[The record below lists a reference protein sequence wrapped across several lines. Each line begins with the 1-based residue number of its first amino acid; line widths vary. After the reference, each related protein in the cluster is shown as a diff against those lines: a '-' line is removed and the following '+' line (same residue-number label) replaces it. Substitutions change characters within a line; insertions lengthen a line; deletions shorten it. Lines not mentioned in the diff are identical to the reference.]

1 MKLYY
6 TPGACS
12 LAAHIVLCELGLE
25 HELVRVDLKT
35 HTVAGGGDFYAI
47 NPKGYVPAL
56 ELEYDQVL
64 TEDAVILQYLA
75 ELRPG
80 AGLLPPAGSM
90 ERWRVLEWLN
100 FISSE
105 LHKGLGTLFN
115 PAVTPEW
122 KQAVLERVGQRLN
135 LVNQA
140 LKGNAFLCGRHFTV
154 ADAYLFTIVSWTGF
168 MKIDLAPWPDLAAYQ
183 ARMAERP
190 AVQQAMREEGLLK

>member
-12 LAAHIVLCELGLE
+12 LAAHIVLCELGLP
-25 HELVRVDLKT
+25 HELVKVDLKT
-35 HTVAGGGDFYAI
+35 HTIEGGGDFYAI
-47 NPKGYVPAL
+47 NPKGYVPCL

-75 ELRPG
+75 ELKG
-80 AGLLPPAGSM
+80 DVGMLPPLGSM

-105 LHKGLGTLFN
+105 LHKGLGALFN

-122 KQAVLERVGQRLN
+122 KRAILDRVALRLD

-140 LKGNAFLCGRHFTV
+140 LKGNAFLCGRHFTI
-154 ADAYLFTIVSWTGF
+154 ADAYLFTIVNWTGF
-168 MKIDLAPWPDLAAYQ
+168 MKIDLAPWPELAAYQ
-183 ARMAERP
+183 LRMAERP

>member
-12 LAAHIVLCELGLE
+12 LAPHIVLCELGLP

-35 HTVAGGGDFYAI
+35 HTLPDGSDYYVV

-64 TEDAVILQYLA
+64 TEDAVVLQYLA
-75 ELRPG
+75 ELKAD

-90 ERWRVLEWLN
+90 ERWRALEWLN
-100 FISSE
+100 FIGSE

-122 KQAVLERVGQRLN
+122 RQAVLERVSRRLD
-135 LVNQA
+135 LLNQT
-140 LKGNAFLCGRHFTV
+140 LQGSDFLCGRRFTV

-168 MKIDLAPWPDLAAYQ
+168 MKIDLAPWPALAAYQ
-183 ARMAERP
+183 ARIAERP
-190 AVQQAMREEGLLK
+190 AVQQALREEGLLK

>member
-12 LAAHIVLCELGLE
+12 LAPHIVLCELGLE

-35 HTVAGGGDFYAI
+35 HTLADGGDYYAV

-75 ELRPG
+75 DLRPG
-80 AGLLPPAGSM
+80 AGLLPAPGGM
-90 ERWRVLEWLN
+90 ERWRALEWLN

-105 LHKGLGTLFN
+105 LHKNLGALFN
-115 PAVTPEW
+115 PAITEDW
-122 KQAVLERVGQRLN
+122 KKSAVERFSLRLG
-135 LVNQA
+135 LVEQA
-140 LKGNAFLCGRHFTV
+140 LQGNAFLCGRHFTV
-154 ADAYLFTIVSWTGF
+154 ADAYLFTIVNWTGF
-168 MKIDLAPWPDLAAYQ
+168 MKIDLSPWPNVAAYQ
-183 ARMAERP
+183 QRIAERP

>member
-12 LAAHIVLCELGLE
+12 LAPHIVLCELGLP
-25 HELVRVDLKT
+25 HELVKVDLKT
-35 HTVAGGGDFYAI
+35 HTIEGGGDYYAI
-47 NPKGYVPAL
+47 NPKGYVPCL
-56 ELEYDQVL
+56 GLEYDQVL

-75 ELRPG
+75 ELKG
-80 AGLLPPAGSM
+80 DDGLLPPAGSM

-105 LHKGLGTLFN
+105 LHKGLGALFN

-122 KQAVLERVGQRLN
+122 KSAVLDRVALRLDF
-135 LVNQA
+135 VNQA
-140 LKGNAFLCGRHFTV
+140 LKGNAFLCGRHFTI
-154 ADAYLFTIVSWTGF
+154 ADAYLFTIVNWTGV
-168 MKIDLAPWPDLAAYQ
+168 MKIDLAPWPELAAYQ

-190 AVQQAMREEGLLK
+190 AVQQAMRAEGLIK

>member
-12 LAAHIVLCELGLE
+12 LAPHIVLCELGLE

-35 HTVAGGGDFYAI
+35 HTVAGGGDYYAV

-75 ELRPG
+75 ELKSDVS
-80 AGLLPPAGSM
+80 LLPPAGSM

-122 KQAVLERVGQRLN
+122 KQAVLDRVSLRLGF
-135 LVNQA
+135 VNQA
-140 LKGNAFLCGRHFTV
+140 LQGNAFLCGRHFTI
-154 ADAYLFTIVSWTGF
+154 ADAYLFTIVNWTGF

-183 ARMAERP
+183 VRMAERP
-190 AVQQAMREEGLLK
+190 SVQQAMREEGLIE

>member
-6 TPGACS
+6 APGACS
-12 LAAHIVLCELGLE
+12 LAAHIVICELGLP
-25 HELVRVDLKT
+25 HELVKVDLKT
-35 HTVAGGGDFYAI
+35 HTTEGGGDFYAI

-75 ELRPG
+75 ELK
-80 AGLLPPAGSM
+80 ADVSLLPPAGSM

-122 KQAVLERVGQRLN
+122 KQAVLERVSLRLD

-140 LKGNAFLCGRHFTV
+140 LKGNAFLCGRHFTI
-154 ADAYLFTIVSWTGF
+154 ADAYLFTIVNWTGF
-168 MKIDLAPWPDLAAYQ
+168 MKIDLGPWPELAAYQ
-183 ARMAERP
+183 LRMAERP
-190 AVQQAMREEGLLK
+190 AVQQAMRAEGLLK